1 MSNINFSLM
10 VNELSLKNNNL
21 PQDEYTIAPLFSRRI
36 QILEDHVGVVQLRI
50 EIKNTDETPF
60 PMDLVVDLSGRFQME
75 DIHQEQIEEFLKF
88 QAVRI
93 LLPYLR
99 SMVTNLTSTALAAPI
114 LLPLMDP
121 VEMFKE

>member
-21 PQDEYTIAPLFSRRI
+21 PQDEYTITPLFSRRI

>member
-21 PQDEYTIAPLFSRRI
+21 PHDEYTITPLFSRRI